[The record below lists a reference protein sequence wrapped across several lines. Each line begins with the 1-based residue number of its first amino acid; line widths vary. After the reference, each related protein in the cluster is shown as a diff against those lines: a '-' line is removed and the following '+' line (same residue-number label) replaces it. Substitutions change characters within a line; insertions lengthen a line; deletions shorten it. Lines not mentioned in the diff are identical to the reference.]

1 MLYNLPEDVQWYIWS
16 IYYKQFV
23 LIELKEDSEKR
34 AATMIQNYVREMIDE
49 VISNAVSNVI

>member
-1 MLYNLPEDVQWYIWS
+1 MLYNLPEDVQWYIWN

>member
-16 IYYKQFV
+16 TYYKQFV

-34 AATMIQNYVREMIDE
+34 AATIIQNYVREMIDE